1 MLLEFLDVLSLEKRL
16 YDKTMQPVCDRY
28 GITRMELDIML
39 FLANNS
45 GYDTASDIIERRHL
59 TKSHV
64 SSSIKLLEQRGYVRR
79 SFKEGSRK
87 TICLKLKPPANP
99 IIADGRRAQGEFFAQ
114 ITANLTS
121 DEIKAMKDVFSKIA
135 LSMRAAL

>member
-1 MLLEFLDVLSLEKRL
+1 MLIDILDVLSLEKRL
-16 YDKTMQPVCDRY
+16 YDKIMQPVCDSY
-28 GITRMELDIML
+28 SITRMELDIML

-64 SSSIKLLEQRGYVRR
+64 SSSIKSLEERGYLEK

-87 TICLKLKPPANP
+87 AICLKLKEPAVAV
-99 IIADGRRAQGEFFAQ
+99 IADGRKAQKEFFAHV
-114 ITANLTS
+114 TKNLTS
-121 DEIKAMKDVFSKIA
+121 DEINVLDDVFSKIVI
-135 LSMRAAL
+135 SIRAAL